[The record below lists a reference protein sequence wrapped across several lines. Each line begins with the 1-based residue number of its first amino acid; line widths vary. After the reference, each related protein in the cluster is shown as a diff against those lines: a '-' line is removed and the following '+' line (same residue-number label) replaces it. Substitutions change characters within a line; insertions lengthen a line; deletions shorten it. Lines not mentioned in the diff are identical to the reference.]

1 MDQLANKAEQDVKK
15 RRFRI
20 GIILIVV
27 GLLGMLM
34 TAIMGPPQEEPTHP
48 STSAVSEPTESA
60 Q

>member
-1 MDQLANKAEQDVKK
+1 MDQLANKSEQDVKK

-34 TAIMGPPQEEPTHP
+34 TAKIGRAH
-48 STSAVSEPTESA
+48 V
-60 Q
+60 